1 MWKKELV
8 SFVALGREK
17 RKYPICFDLA
27 MGDMCYFS
35 AESALFAREEDR
47 TAGQTMGLWVNY
59 ICILC
64 CLFRKLFFL
73 IKIRDKWSNI

>member
-8 SFVALGREK
+8 SFVALGGEK

-35 AESALFAREEDR
+35 TESALFAREEDR
-47 TAGQTMGLWVNY
+47 TAGQRNASHVVGTTGELY
-59 ICILC
+59 LRS
-64 CLFRKLFFL
+64 LLSFFVSCFSL
-73 IKIRDKWSNI
+73 LR